1 MTGGNVPLI
10 EKSLYD
16 YELDELQKMCEK
28 KGLEWKRKR
37 KLELIEK
44 LEVQEGKEQ
53 FDQYLTEND
62 EIL

>member
-1 MTGGNVPLI
+1 MAGNIPTP

-16 YELDELQKMCEK
+16 YELSELQKLCEE
-28 KGLEWKRKR
+28 KGLDWKRRR
-37 KLELIEK
+37 KLELIEM